1 MSESKNTEYSKIS
14 ITATTYQDY
23 KGIGIP
29 QTKTF
34 DITDWMNEHGV
45 KFIQDI
51 KAITKSQVRELDI
64 DNIEESVPET
74 MFVVHPGQ
82 YKKTEDD
89 ILTIID
95 VAIVNSSQ
103 AKAIKE
109 LIRRAFEDMETT
121 CWDKLVEK

>member
-1 MSESKNTEYSKIS
+1 MSEPKNTEYSKIS
-14 ITATTYQDY
+14 ITATTYEDY

-34 DITDWMNEHGV
+34 DVTDWMNKQGIR
-45 KFIQDI
+45 FIQDI

-64 DNIEESVPET
+64 NNLEESVPET
-74 MFVVHPGQ
+74 MFVVQPNQ

-95 VAIVNSSQ
+95 AAIVNASQ

-121 CWDKLVEK
+121 CWNKLVEK

>member
-34 DITDWMNEHGV
+34 DITDWMNKHGV

-51 KAITKSQVRELDI
+51 KAITKSFALI
-64 DNIEESVPET
+64 F
-74 MFVVHPGQ
+74 MF
-82 YKKTEDD
+82 Y
-89 ILTIID
+89 
-95 VAIVNSSQ
+95 
-103 AKAIKE
+103 
-109 LIRRAFEDMETT
+109 LI
-121 CWDKLVEK
+121 